1 MPPASDK
8 AFDAFFRARYEDLV
22 RFVMRLGADLHD
34 AEEVSQDA
42 MSAAYERWDDI
53 RDPPAWTWRVACR
66 AYLRRRQRRRRHE
79 MLLPAALL
87 PEAAPGSRAGE
98 PPEDDV
104 ISSDTVRRLLRGLA
118 RQQRRVV
125 AWWLEGYRFEEI
137 AQRLDIAT
145 STARSVFRNARERL
159 ATRFG
164 ELREEARELR
174 QVARAQPRRRGR
186 RGGTR

>member
-1 MPPASDK
+1 MPPATDE

-22 RFVMRLGADLHD
+22 RFVMRLGADVHD
-34 AEEVSQDA
+34 AEEVSQEA

-66 AYLRRRQRRRRHE
+66 VYLRRRQRRRRHE
-79 MLLPAALL
+79 MLLPVPLL
-87 PEAAPGSRAGE
+87 PEAARAGPE
-98 PPEDDV
+98 PSRPEDAV

-145 STARSVFRNARERL
+145 STVRSVFRNARERL
-159 ATRFG
+159 ATRFS
-164 ELREEARELR
+164 ELRDEVR
-174 QVARAQPRRRGR
+174 QPARRGR
-186 RGGTR
+186 KGARR